1 MPKTVIL
8 AADDSVTVRK
18 LIEISLKPDDFE
30 LHFAVDGRECL
41 AKAAALKPSL
51 LLLDYILP
59 DMKGLDICH
68 SLLGKPETRDIPV
81 LLISGNGAAI
91 RQTYENASNVA
102 DYLTK
107 PFAPNVLSAVVGHLL
122 ANGGK
127 KKAEQAEAQELAATA
142 AATAAV
148 AAEVQNVIP
157 EKLRAKITLAIH
169 SVLHAPL
176 MAFPSLEAGRED
188 EPAQDYFLDYLTSS
202 GAIEKLCR
210 TLALMTELRPAP
222 LQLRCHS
229 ELAPVDRVLTY
240 LNEIRASGLLR
251 LELTD
256 EVIQAQLES
265 GEIVFITSNNP
276 KRYCA
281 GAAFPFRTLP
291 QPAIAAA
298 VAEQQK
304 SSTPFFVTLQKQ
316 NVLPAGTSLAAQLQA
331 QGAAT
336 LSRAVKAT
344 STSITLEESGAVPP
358 EWRAFRQRM
367 ALPALLLTA
376 YRSVEDWL
384 TIEAAISGFETVFAR
399 NTDSGYRPGDLKLD
413 AFESEML
420 SLMDGTRS
428 VQDLI
433 GLSRQRPFDL
443 CRRLFPLVKLGLVI
457 PVKAVSTRPS
467 SFNGHDHAEIVPF
480 QKVRSAS

>member
-1 MPKTVIL
+1 MPKTIIL

-30 LHFAVDGRECL
+30 LHFAVDGKECL
-41 AKAAALKPSL
+41 AKAAALKPAL

-91 RQTYENASNVA
+91 RQTYENASNVS

-142 AATAAV
+142 AV
-148 AAEVQNVIP
+148 AATEVQNVLP
-157 EKLRAKITLAIH
+157 EKLRAKITQAIH

-188 EPAQDYFLDYLTSS
+188 EPAQDYFLDYLTAS

-210 TLALMTELRPAP
+210 SLALIPELRPAP

-229 ELAPVDRVLTY
+229 ELIPVDRILTY

-256 EVIQAQLES
+256 EVIQAQIES

-281 GAAFPFRTLP
+281 GSAFPFRTLP

-316 NVLPAGTSLAAQLQA
+316 NALPAGTSLAAQLQA
-331 QGAAT
+331 QGSAT

-344 STSITLEESGAVPP
+344 STSITLEDSSAVPT

-443 CRRLFPLVKLGLVI
+443 CRRLFPLVKLALVI

-480 QKVRSAS
+480 AKVRSAS